1 MQKQQTEYRES
12 RAESQTQASRTAF
25 RVHRIVS
32 GRQESWQ
39 RADQI
44 VESTGGVQEKLCH
57 IPASGR
63 PDTVRTNTLQPRTT
77 AARELIVLPTSQK
90 RLASFQGSSLRKE
103 ATPRH
108 RLKEEARNRRWLHCQ
123 SLKRW
128 PLSSIHPFGTT
139 PLKPV
144 GVARCCT
151 LPGLWPLLRRPSRCV
166 SPVSLVHRSFLVW
179 LNVFHKDHFPI
190 HQGDTSWRSLS

>member
-63 PDTVRTNTLQPRTT
+63 PDTVR
-77 AARELIVLPTSQK
+77 
-90 RLASFQGSSLRKE
+90 LRFS
-103 ATPRH
+103 H
-108 RLKEEARNRRWLHCQ
+108 
-123 SLKRW
+123 
-128 PLSSIHPFGTT
+128 
-139 PLKPV
+139 
-144 GVARCCT
+144 
-151 LPGLWPLLRRPSRCV
+151 LRSKSCR
-166 SPVSLVHRSFLVW
+166 
-179 LNVFHKDHFPI
+179 
-190 HQGDTSWRSLS
+190 